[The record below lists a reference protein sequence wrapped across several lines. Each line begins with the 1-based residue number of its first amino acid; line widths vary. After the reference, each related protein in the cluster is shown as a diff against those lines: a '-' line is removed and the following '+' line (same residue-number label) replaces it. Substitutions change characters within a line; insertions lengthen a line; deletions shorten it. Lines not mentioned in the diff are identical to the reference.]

1 MLLHYR
7 PLLHFVVISFAHD
20 VHIISKPFIQS
31 SEMLSFFIPY
41 SKMYTYFACCGHFM
55 HTHDILLW

>member
-7 PLLHFVVISFAHD
+7 PLLHFVVISFVHD
-20 VHIISKPFIQS
+20 VHIISKSFIQS

-41 SKMYTYFACCGHFM
+41 SKMHNHVHCGHFM